1 MSEVDA
7 VLAASLLGLI
17 LAEDTIA
24 FIAHPA
30 VPRPLLSLKGSFN
43 FNALSDGDCRFNFRF
58 WKTDMIRLHKA
69 LSLEEDYKLPSRV
82 RVGGMEGLCIMLR
95 RLAYPGRYG
104 DLAVMFGRSPTAL
117 CLIFRY
123 MVDLIHTKYGGS
135 VALECGLLD
144 ASRCAVYARAVAARG
159 SPITRCIGFIDGTVR
174 AIARPARDQRQ
185 CYNGHKRKHAL
196 KYQGVMAPDG
206 MFIDFYGPVAGRRH
220 DIYLLRESHLLQRL
234 SAVHG
239 DAFCVYGD
247 PAYPN
252 RPTLQVGYKGSRLSR
267 DQEAFNGAMSIV
279 RVAVEWGFGGITRL
293 WPPSDEPQKLY

>member
-17 LAEDTIA
+17 LAEDAIA

-123 MVDLIHTKYGGS
+123 MVDLIHTKYGGL

-159 SPITRCIGFIDGTVR
+159 SPITRCIGFIDGT
-174 AIARPARDQRQ
+174 
-185 CYNGHKRKHAL
+185 
-196 KYQGVMAPDG
+196 
-206 MFIDFYGPVAGRRH
+206 
-220 DIYLLRESHLLQRL
+220 
-234 SAVHG
+234 
-239 DAFCVYGD
+239 
-247 PAYPN
+247 
-252 RPTLQVGYKGSRLSR
+252 
-267 DQEAFNGAMSIV
+267 
-279 RVAVEWGFGGITRL
+279 RVAVMTSIFYVKAISFSASVLFTETLSASTVIRRIRIGRHYKWGTRARGFRETKKPL
-293 WPPSDEPQKLY
+293 TVP

>member
-17 LAEDTIA
+17 LAEDAIA

-123 MVDLIHTKYGGS
+123 MVDLIHTN
-135 VALECGLLD
+135 
-144 ASRCAVYARAVAARG
+144 
-159 SPITRCIGFIDGTVR
+159 PITRCIGFIDGT
-174 AIARPARDQRQ
+174 
-185 CYNGHKRKHAL
+185 
-196 KYQGVMAPDG
+196 
-206 MFIDFYGPVAGRRH
+206 
-220 DIYLLRESHLLQRL
+220 
-234 SAVHG
+234 
-239 DAFCVYGD
+239 
-247 PAYPN
+247 
-252 RPTLQVGYKGSRLSR
+252 
-267 DQEAFNGAMSIV
+267 
-279 RVAVEWGFGGITRL
+279 RVAVMTSIFYVKAISFSASVLFTETLSASTVIRRIRIGRHYKWGTRARGFRETKKPL
-293 WPPSDEPQKLY
+293 TAP